1 MTLSNQQFHKLNTNG
16 GISRC
21 QGITNAKAR
30 CKRDVTHQL
39 GGVGYCERHFMKEV
53 EKRIKPK

>member
-1 MTLSNQQFHKLNTNG
+1 MTLNNQQFHKLNTNG

-21 QGITNAKAR
+21 QGLTLRNER

-39 GGVGYCERHFMKEV
+39 GQVGYCERHFIQQIGK
-53 EKRIKPK
+53 KIKPK

>member
-1 MTLSNQQFHKLNTNG
+1 MTLNNQQFHKLNANG

-21 QGITNAKAR
+21 QGLTLRKER

-39 GGVGYCERHFMKEV
+39 GQVGYCQKHFEKAVKEMK
-53 EKRIKPK
+53 K

>member
-1 MTLSNQQFHKLNTNG
+1 MNLPNLNTKG

-21 QGITNAKAR
+21 QGLTLRKER

-39 GGVGYCERHFMKEV
+39 GQVGYCQKHF
-53 EKRIKPK
+53 EKALIAKAKHK

>member
-1 MTLSNQQFHKLNTNG
+1 MNLPNLNTKG

-21 QGITNAKAR
+21 QGLTLRKER

-39 GGVGYCERHFMKEV
+39 GQVGYCERHFIQQIG
-53 EKRIKPK
+53 EKIKPK